1 MFGGNRTKA
10 RTVESRKFNSRMFN
24 SLKVQSSV
32 VDILDEWAYNKD
44 STAENKDITS
54 QLVTQYRFNSF
65 LVTGLFLYYLKTS
78 ENYRFYNVI
87 KGLQARN

>member
-44 STAENKDITS
+44 STAENKDTRHS
-54 QLVTQYRFNSF
+54 
-65 LVTGLFLYYLKTS
+65 
-78 ENYRFYNVI
+78 
-87 KGLQARN
+87 